1 MPSKK
6 GSVAYYARNARRQ
19 VDRWTNALGKITR
32 NRNGTTKNERAA
44 ARQMINQFKQ
54 LKSQTYKPKGKST
67 KESDQSIQEAVFQI
81 RSLAKAAKMATGE
94 QGASNLFT
102 QQQINIA
109 SRRYEKPEDNPSIYT
124 REEVKVFYRST
135 QRIWQTP
142 GEPVDT
148 HTINRKIMNYFKTS
162 SLKEAMEKVLNA
174 PQNKQLLERIKL
186 GKTPYSQM
194 TDEQRELYEKLRDSD
209 TSDYDQQYFASEV
222 FMFDDSTDLRK
233 LYESE

>member
-19 VDRWTNALGKITR
+19 VDRWTNALAKIIS
-32 NRNGTTKNERAA
+32 NREGTTKNERAA

-54 LKSQTYKPKGKST
+54 LKSQTYNPKGKST

-81 RSLAKAAKMATGE
+81 RSLAKAAKMSTGK

-162 SLKEAMEKVLNA
+162 SLKEAMDKVLNA

-186 GKTPYSQM
+186 CKTPYSQM

-222 FMFDDSTDLRK
+222 FMLDDSTDLRK